1 MEDYAALTR
10 NYFVTASAKF
20 LPLAISAPEKLKNCC
35 GLLVLEIYQEHRIST
50 NYYLAFCG
58 KRIYINISYFCAKV
72 YIIVK
77 YMTYLGFGS

>member
-20 LPLAISAPEKLKNCC
+20 LPLAISAPEK
-35 GLLVLEIYQEHRIST
+35 LVLEIYQEHRIST